1 MMDVCCQNAITQRCT
16 EWKWELPSCVCSS
29 LSPPHRKQF
38 SFGADPFICLHAK
51 LCVTLCD
58 PVDCG
63 PPGSSVHGILQPKI
77 LEWIA
82 MPSSRGSSQ
91 PRDQTHVSC
100 SSSVAGK
107 FFAAEP
113 PGKPSPD
120 LRGPLTSLTFFM
132 TISSLTIQYFI
143 LIMTLT
149 IGFL

>member
-63 PPGSSVHGILQPKI
+63 PPGSSVHGILQART
-77 LEWIA
+77 LEWASCTNFHSHEQCRRVPFPPYPLQHLLSVDFLMIVILTG
-82 MPSSRGSSQ
+82 MRWYIIVVLICISLHEIKKTLTSWKKSYDQ
-91 PRDQTHVSC
+91 PR
-100 SSSVAGK
+100 
-107 FFAAEP
+107 
-113 PGKPSPD
+113 
-120 LRGPLTSLTFFM
+120 
-132 TISSLTIQYFI
+132 
-143 LIMTLT
+143 
-149 IGFL
+149 

>member
-1 MMDVCCQNAITQRCT
+1 MSS
-16 EWKWELPSCVCSS
+16 LPISFFFTCLSLLAVLTLVQYWQEYCHCVSWLWSWSCVTHAKS
-29 LSPPHRKQF
+29 
-38 SFGADPFICLHAK
+38 LHAC
-51 LCVTLCD
+51 LTLCD
-58 PVDCG
+58 PMDWS

-77 LEWIA
+77 LEWIT

-100 SSSVAGK
+100 GSSVAGK
-107 FFAAEP
+107 FFTAEP

-120 LRGPLTSLTFFM
+120 LRGPSTSLTFFM